1 MLSTEYSRPE
11 RLERE
16 VVVDLINQIDR
27 FADLRAEWIDLLGH
41 SSANNPF
48 LSWEW
53 LHAWWVHLADTRRL
67 QILTA
72 RSDDG
77 RLIGIAPLCAS
88 RGRWSWLS
96 QLEFLA
102 TGWAG
107 SDYMDLIVRRGSEDE
122 CAAAFAAWLAT
133 RAQSLRLDHLR
144 PAAVAAMLADE
155 LTRLGW
161 TRESARCGICPYTT
175 LQGHS

>member
-11 RLERE
+11 RLCRDL
-16 VVVDLINQIDR
+16 VVDLINQVDR
-27 FADLRAEWIDLLGH
+27 FADLRAEWIDLLRH

-53 LHAWWVHLADTRRL
+53 LHAWWVHLAGTRRL

-72 RSDDG
+72 RSDGG

-102 TGWAG
+102 TVLAG
-107 SDYMDLIVRRGSEDE
+107 SDYMDVIGRRGFEDE
-122 CAAAFAAWLAT
+122 CARGFAAWI
-133 RAQSLRLDHLR
+133 
-144 PAAVAAMLADE
+144 
-155 LTRLGW
+155 G
-161 TRESARCGICPYTT
+161 
-175 LQGHS
+175 